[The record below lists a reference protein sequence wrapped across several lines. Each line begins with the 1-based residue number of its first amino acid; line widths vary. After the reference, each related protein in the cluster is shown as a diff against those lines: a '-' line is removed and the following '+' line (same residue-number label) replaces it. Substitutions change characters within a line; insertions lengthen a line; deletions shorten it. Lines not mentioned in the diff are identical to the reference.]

1 MTNGISNAEVKNLNE
16 TVSTKKT
23 RKYNVQP
30 VYAVLSK
37 ARAQFLRQVTQN
49 TEIKR
54 ACIERNI
61 FYRYDD
67 PLRFWL
73 ELKNEANDLLDSM
86 KFNEFCK
93 KNDLDPIA
101 VAEHIIFEGKSTK
114 KEVQK
119 NGLEELGEKCRMFYE
134 RLFIGDEKLLIKT
147 KEQKIETPQSEA

>member
-1 MTNGISNAEVKNLNE
+1 MNNSISNAEVKNLNE

-61 FYRYDD
+61 IFKYDD
-67 PLRFWL
+67 SLRFWL

-86 KFNEFCK
+86 KFNEYCR
-93 KNDLDPIA
+93 KNSLDPVA
-101 VAEHIIFEGKSTK
+101 VAEHIIFEGKATK
-114 KEVQK
+114 KVVQK
-119 NGLEELGEKCRMFYE
+119 NGLETLGEKCRMFNE
-134 RLFIGDEKLLIKT
+134 RLFIEEEKLLT
-147 KEQKIETPQSEA
+147 PTTEQDSETTESAE

>member
-1 MTNGISNAEVKNLNE
+1 MNNSISNAEVMNLNE

-61 FYRYDD
+61 IFNYDD
-67 PLRFWL
+67 SLRFWL

-86 KFNEFCK
+86 KFNEYCK
-93 KNDLDPIA
+93 KNSLDQEA
-101 VAEHIIFEGKSTK
+101 VAEHIIFEGKATK
-114 KEVQK
+114 KAVLK
-119 NGLEELGEKCRMFYE
+119 NGLETLGEKCRMFNE
-134 RLFIGDEKLLIKT
+134 RLFIEDEKLLPPT
-147 KEQKIETPQSEA
+147 AEQDSETTESAE